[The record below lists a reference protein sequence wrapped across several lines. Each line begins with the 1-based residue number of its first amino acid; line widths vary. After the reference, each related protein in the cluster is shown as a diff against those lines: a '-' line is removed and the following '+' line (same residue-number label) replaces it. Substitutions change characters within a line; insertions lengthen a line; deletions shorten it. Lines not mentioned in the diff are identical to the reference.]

1 MERHIQRSNSQPSDF
16 SMTNEHVIFATQLLK
31 KQRKCLHMLSGNIS
45 YGLCS
50 FGYNCAKCSFHQM
63 MEDAGY
69 LPN

>member
-1 MERHIQRSNSQPSDF
+1 MERQRIERQSMANQNAILASQIL
-16 SMTNEHVIFATQLLK
+16 M
-31 KQRKCLHMLSGNIS
+31 KQGKCLHRLSGNIS

-50 FGYNCAKCSFHQM
+50 RGYGCTKCPFDQM

>member
-1 MERHIQRSNSQPSDF
+1 MERQRIERQSTSQNAILASQIL
-16 SMTNEHVIFATQLLK
+16 M
-31 KQRKCLHMLSGNIS
+31 KQGKCLHMLSGNIS

-50 FGYNCAKCSFHQM
+50 RGYGCTKCPFDQM